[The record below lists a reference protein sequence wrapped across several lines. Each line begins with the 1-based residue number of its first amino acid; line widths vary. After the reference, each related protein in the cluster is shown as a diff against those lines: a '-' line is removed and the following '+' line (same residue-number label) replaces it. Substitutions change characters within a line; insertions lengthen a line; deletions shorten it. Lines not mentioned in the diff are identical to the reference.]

1 MLELTVN
8 LDERSYPIYIGQ
20 SALQQ
25 TDRLRHHIGDCRP
38 IIITNDTIA
47 PLYLSD
53 AMALLADLNPLSFI
67 IPDGEQYK
75 SLEWFEKISAF
86 LLENNCGRDTC
97 LIALGGGVVGD
108 LTGFVAACYQRGV
121 PFIQV
126 PTTLLSQVDSSV
138 GGKTAVNHPLG
149 KNMIGAFYQPQA
161 VFIDTQSLH
170 TLPAREFAAG
180 MAEVIKYGL
189 IYDTELFSF
198 LENNTAQLQALD
210 EETIQHVI
218 FRCCEIKALIVAQD
232 EKEAGLRALLN
243 LGHTF
248 AHAIEAQM
256 GYGQWLHGEAVAT
269 GMVLAAKLAH
279 IRGDLNA
286 SQVSRIITLIAQYN
300 LPCDIPDV
308 MNSEHF
314 LHHMRK
320 DKKNKKGTIRFI
332 LPTAFGQ
339 CALVDDVSDQQVR
352 DLIGR

>member
-8 LDERSYPIYIGQ
+8 LDERSYPIYIGE
-20 SALQQ
+20 SALHN
-25 TDRLRHHIGDCRP
+25 TDRLRQHLGDCRP
-38 IIITNDTIA
+38 IFITNDTIA
-47 PLYLSD
+47 PLYLND
-53 AMALLADLNPLSFI
+53 AMALLADLNPLHFI
-67 IPDGEQYK
+67 IPDGEQFK

-97 LIALGGGVVGD
+97 LIALGGGVIGD

-170 TLPAREFAAG
+170 TLPEREFAAG

-189 IYDTELFSF
+189 IYDTELYSF
-198 LENNTAQLQALD
+198 LEDNVAKLQTLD
-210 EETIQHVI
+210 EETLQHVI

-256 GYGQWLHGEAVAT
+256 GYGVWLHGEAVAT
-269 GMVLAAKLAH
+269 GMVLAAQLAH
-279 IRGDLNA
+279 TRGDLTA
-286 SQVSRIITLIAQYN
+286 AEVSRITALISAYN
-300 LPCDIPDV
+300 LPCEIPSD
-308 MNSEHF
+308 MTSEQF

-332 LPTAFGQ
+332 LPTEFGQ